1 MSIHLKVNFSQIDA
15 AKAAGAKWDT
25 KRREWFYPGDELPES
40 LKPFSGTGSRDASLR
55 CRCGNTGRAGA
66 YPFSTAPHTGRCDDC
81 F

>member
-25 KRREWFYPGDELPES
+25 KRRES